1 MLSSFASF
9 LPAALHLNQQPDLP
23 RPAVNP
29 DTEDEEEPEVN
40 LPPQNVETGPQPP
53 GKGKEK
59 DKTANEVCCLFRQR
73 AGKQAPGR
81 TRAFGYPG
89 WSA

>member
-29 DTEDEEEPEVN
+29 DTEDEDEPEVN
-40 LPPQNVETGPQPP
+40 RPPQNVEAGPQPP

-59 DKTANEVCCLFRQR
+59 DKTANEVRFLFDWQAGRQSGGAR
-73 AGKQAPGR
+73 R
-81 TRAFGYPG
+81 TRA
-89 WSA
+89 